1 MKRNNFVGL
10 LWVILASGTMGFFGE
25 GYTYHKF
32 IWPFVWIAK
41 KLAMFVAKTVTVD
54 EVAGNMPLRDNSSP
68 KHTRPDCI
76 FIDFK
81 RWLRGG
87 MLNAV
92 GLSNF
97 GLQYY
102 LEQGLWQKR
111 TKPWALSL
119 MLVRKTREERI
130 QEAREFVE
138 IMLRHLHEFNVLPIL
153 KLNISC
159 PNTSHDVC
167 DLIEEQQ
174 EILNIVAVL
183 GLETIVKVNAFSD
196 IEGIRKIA
204 QHEACSGI
212 CVSNTAPWDD
222 LPDWIKWKVFPEVFE
237 QTEKDKKSKIVAW
250 IKSYGGGGF
259 SGKDMLPIVV
269 VWIARARQAG
279 ITKPIIGG
287 GGIFTPRGVWKM
299 RQAGA
304 SSISIGSPLLF
315 RPWMV
320 PFNILTAF
328 ILFKLFPNKWRKI

>member
-1 MKRNNFVGL
+1 MKRNNFVGS
-10 LWVILASGTMGFFGE
+10 LWAILASGTMGFFGE
-25 GYTYHKF
+25 GYPYHKF

-54 EVAGNMPLRDNSSP
+54 EVPGNMPLRDDSSP
-68 KHTRPDCI
+68 KQMRPDCI

-81 RWLRGG
+81 RWLKGG

-97 GLQYY
+97 GVEYY
-102 LEQGLWQKR
+102 LKLGEWQKR

-119 MLVRKTREERI
+119 MLVRDTREERI
-130 QEAREFVE
+130 QEAQEFVE
-138 IMLRHLHEFNVLPIL
+138 IMQKYLGGFITLPIL

-167 DLIEEQQ
+167 GLVGEQR
-174 EILNIVAVL
+174 EILSILAPL
-183 GLETIVKVNAFSD
+183 GLEIVVKVNALSN
-196 IEGIRKIA
+196 IKNVRKIA
-204 QHEACSGI
+204 DHEACSGI
-212 CVSNTAPWDD
+212 CVSNTLPWAD
-222 LPDWIKWKVFPEVFE
+222 LPDWIKWKVFSEFIESPLA
-237 QTEKDKKSKIVAW
+237 K
-250 IKSYGGGGF
+250 YGGGGF

-269 VWIARARQAG
+269 AWIARARQAG

-287 GGIFTPRGVWKM
+287 GGIFTPLGVWKM

-315 RPWMV
+315 RPWMI

-328 ILFKLFPNKWRKI
+328 VLFKLFPNKWRI